1 MQALAAGA
9 TAFHQRTNV
18 DIGAYLEF
26 AQELARMTAAL
37 EERLPRPAPW
47 GGYLSVDSALATVV
61 GTCGFKTGPLTNGE
75 IEIAY
80 ATFEAFEGQGYATA
94 AAAALVDLA
103 WTSPLVTRVIA
114 HTLPEPNASGRVLTR
129 NGFRRNGEIVDPE
142 DGLVWRWERDRQ

>member
-9 TAFHQRTNV
+9 TAFHQKTNV

-47 GGYLSVDSALATVV
+47 GGYLSVDPELATVV

-80 ATFEAFEGQGYATA
+80 GTFPAFEGQGYATA
-94 AAAALVDLA
+94 AAAAMVDIA
-103 WTSPLVTRVIA
+103 RTSPLVTRVIA

-129 NGFRRNGEIVDPE
+129 NGFRRHGEVMDPE